1 MNFLKFLRRERKKLS
16 AKNFFAKSQLDS
28 SRRRNPSPRVLFFA
42 ENIIFYSRQRGLRR
56 EHEIKLSPK
65 NIALAEASVS
75 VVMYEKTDD

>member
-1 MNFLKFLRRERKKLS
+1 MRSFIRRQPRRLS
-16 AKNFFAKSQLDS
+16 EQ
-28 SRRRNPSPRVLFFA
+28 RNPSPRVLFFA